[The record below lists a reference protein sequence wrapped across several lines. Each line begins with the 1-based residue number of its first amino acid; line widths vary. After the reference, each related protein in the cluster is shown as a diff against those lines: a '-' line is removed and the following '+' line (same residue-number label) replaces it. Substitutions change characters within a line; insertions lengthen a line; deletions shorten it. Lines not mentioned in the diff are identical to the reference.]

1 MYNTGCTNKHE
12 NILLGVP
19 INMKIYYRVSY
30 RVVYPGFR
38 VTHKGWDFMKR
49 LGAELKPCNLEMSY
63 VKSFRSSHHLYI
75 YSNLCVFVSLF
86 DHNSWT
92 PWQIYLYVDWGTQE
106 SHGNVIGKNGMHQN
120 YDQARENDFL
130 KFPGQHLELQSMM
143 NKKYLK

>member
-63 VKSFRSSHHLYI
+63 VKSFRSSHYLYI

-106 SHGNVIGKNGMHQN
+106 SHGNVIGKKWHASKLRPSAGKRFFEIPR
-120 YDQARENDFL
+120 ATPWTSVND
-130 KFPGQHLELQSMM
+130 E
-143 NKKYLK
+143 